1 MTPATF
7 ALGLGT
13 GLAAGTLIGVERQWR
28 QRMAGLRTHALVAAG
43 AAMFVMLSGAFVDS
57 SPSRV
62 AAQVVSGVGFLG
74 AGVIMRDGFT
84 VTGINTAATLWCS
97 AAVGS
102 LAGARQY
109 GYALAAGAAV
119 VAVNVVLRA
128 AARRIDRE
136 PGSGD
141 EVVTSWRVE
150 TTLGPP
156 DDGHVR
162 ALLLGALRAVDGA
175 RLQAVE
181 TVRTAGE
188 IRIRADL
195 TGTAEAAPALD
206 AALAVLGG
214 EPAVTAVSWRQL
226 ETRP

>member
-7 ALGLGT
+7 ALGLGA

-128 AARRIDRE
+128 VARRIDRE

-150 TTLGPP
+150 TTFAPGG
-156 DDGHVR
+156 DGTAHAV
-162 ALLLGALRAVDGA
+162 LLAALRSVDCA

-181 TVRTAGE
+181 TVRRDGE
-188 IRIRADL
+188 VRVRADL

-206 AALAVLGG
+206 AALAALGRD
-214 EPAVTAVSWRQL
+214 PAVTGTSWRHL